1 MRRAFLAYP
10 LLEVLATWGLASL
23 IGWGWTL
30 LALLA
35 CIPVGFAIMRSAGE
49 DAFADLQ
56 QAGRAGLPPG
66 QGSRHALRFAAGLLI
81 AVPGPLTTIAGLL
94 LVTGPGQAL
103 ARRIIGRRFTM
114 FTGGLRGGDVV
125 VGDVVV
131 GDVVVGDVVV
141 GDVVTGDVVESE
153 VVEDP
158 DMRQGPSRHPEL
170 GP

>member
-1 MRRAFLAYP
+1 MRRALLAYP
-10 LLEVLATWGLASL
+10 LLEVLAIWGLASL

-35 CIPVGFAIMRSAGE
+35 CIPIGFGVMRWAGE
-49 DAFADLQ
+49 HAFADLQ

-66 QGSRHALRFAAGLLI
+66 RGSQHALRFAAGLLI

-94 LVTGPGQAL
+94 LLTPPGQTV
-103 ARRIIGRRFTM
+103 ARRIIGRRLAR
-114 FTGGLRGGDVV
+114 FTGGLRAGDVV
-125 VGDVVV
+125 A
-131 GDVVVGDVVV
+131 GDVVV
-141 GDVVTGDVVESE
+141 GDVVTGDVVERE
-153 VVEDP
+153 VVQDP